1 MLFDTIFDSFGRFG
15 GILPDVVY
23 DVRCGQSGVGNDPN
37 PSREIISALC
47 NDIYDNWYLEL
58 GRNED
63 VTHLRK

>member
-37 PSREIISALC
+37 PSREISIVHYVMTFMIIGIWNLA
-47 NDIYDNWYLEL
+47 
-58 GRNED
+58 GM
-63 VTHLRK
+63 KM